1 MKKKNKIIIGAISAF
16 TLVSVATIGFSSWV
30 IGVQQQEVDVEGLK
44 LSVDTVEN
52 DSVFLEVS
60 LPAEKTVKICEP
72 SKVTRTE
79 TTDIVGTS
87 DSTASGG
94 IGYSDDAMKFSLQTI
109 TLRVGKNVSSEK
121 IPTGVKFTLS
131 SEEGKNTFNTVKTN
145 EFASS
150 EVDGWEDK
158 TGRSRSGSSWTYL
171 ALETTIALTEFTS
184 DSDTNSSASY
194 TTYTLNN
201 KELSL
206 LWGTF
211 FGNATV
217 SGQNK
222 KPTDFYN
229 SLYKVVEPDPSP
241 DPSFDILMEAATK
254 ATTELK
260 AMNTAMT
267 NKTITLKAEVVTE

>member
-60 LPAEKTVKICEP
+60 LPANETVKICEP

-94 IGYSDDAMKFSLQTI
+94 IGYSEDAMKFSLQTI
-109 TLRVGKNVSSEK
+109 TLRVGKNVSSEE
-121 IPTGVKFTLS
+121 IPTGVKFTLP

-150 EVDGWEDK
+150 EVDGWQDK
-158 TGRSRSGSSWTYL
+158 TGRSGSSWTYL

-184 DSDTNSSASY
+184 DSETNSSASY
-194 TTYTLNN
+194 TTYTLED
-201 KELSL
+201 KQLTL
-206 LWGTF
+206 LWGSF
-211 FGNATV
+211 FGNASV
-217 SGQNK
+217 SGENK

-229 SLYKVVEPDPSP
+229 GLYNEASP
-241 DPSFDILMEAATK
+241 TPSFDILMEAATK

-267 NKTITLKAEVVTE
+267 NKTSTLKAEVVTGVIA

>member
-60 LPAEKTVKICEP
+60 LPANETVKICEP

-94 IGYSDDAMKFSLQTI
+94 IGYSEDAMKFSLQTI
-109 TLRVGKNVSSEK
+109 TLRVGKNVSSEE
-121 IPTGVKFTLS
+121 IPTGVKFTLP

-150 EVDGWEDK
+150 EVDGWQDK
-158 TGRSRSGSSWTYL
+158 TGRSGSSWTYL

-184 DSDTNSSASY
+184 DSETNSSASY
-194 TTYTLNN
+194 TTYTLED
-201 KELSL
+201 KQLTL
-206 LWGTF
+206 LWGSF
-211 FGNATV
+211 FGNASV
-217 SGQNK
+217 SGENK

-229 SLYKVVEPDPSP
+229 GLYNEASP
-241 DPSFDILMEAATK
+241 TPSFDILMEAATK

-267 NKTITLKAEVVTE
+267 NKTITLKAEVVTGVIA

>member
-16 TLVSVATIGFSSWV
+16 TLVSIATIGFSSWV

-44 LSVDTVEN
+44 LSVDTVQN
-52 DSVFLEVS
+52 DSVFLDVT
-60 LPAEKTVKICEP
+60 LPAEETVKICEP
-72 SKVTRTE
+72 SEVTRTE

-87 DSTASGG
+87 NTTSSGG
-94 IGYSDDAMKFSLQTI
+94 IGFAADAMTFSLDTI
-109 TLRVGKNVSSEK
+109 TLRVGKNVSSNNTPK
-121 IPTGVKFTLS
+121 GVKFTLS
-131 SEEGKNTFNTVKTN
+131 TEDGKNTFNTVKTN

-150 EVDGWEDK
+150 DVVDEWEDK
-158 TGRSRSGSSWTYL
+158 TARGDGPSWTYL
-171 ALETTIALTEFTS
+171 ALETTIALTEFTN
-184 DSDTNSSASY
+184 DSETNSSASY
-194 TTYTLNN
+194 TTYTLED
-201 KELSL
+201 KQLTL
-206 LWGTF
+206 LWGSF

-229 SLYKVVEPDPSP
+229 SLYKGVKP

-260 AMNTAMT
+260 AMNSAMT
-267 NKTITLKAEVVTE
+267 NNKTITLKAEVVTGAIA

>member
-60 LPAEKTVKICEP
+60 LPANETVKICEP

-94 IGYSDDAMKFSLQTI
+94 IGYSEDAMKFSLQTI
-109 TLRVGKNVSSEK
+109 TLRVGKNVSSEE
-121 IPTGVKFTLS
+121 IPTGVKFTLP

-150 EVDGWEDK
+150 EVDGWQDK
-158 TGRSRSGSSWTYL
+158 TGMG
-171 ALETTIALTEFTS
+171 
-184 DSDTNSSASY
+184 
-194 TTYTLNN
+194 
-201 KELSL
+201 
-206 LWGTF
+206 
-211 FGNATV
+211 
-217 SGQNK
+217 
-222 KPTDFYN
+222 
-229 SLYKVVEPDPSP
+229 
-241 DPSFDILMEAATK
+241 
-254 ATTELK
+254 
-260 AMNTAMT
+260 
-267 NKTITLKAEVVTE
+267 

>member
-60 LPAEKTVKICEP
+60 LPANETVKICEP

-94 IGYSDDAMKFSLQTI
+94 IGYSEDAMKFSLQTI

-121 IPTGVKFTLS
+121 IPTGVKFTLP

-150 EVDGWEDK
+150 EVDGWQDK
-158 TGRSRSGSSWTYL
+158 TGRSGSSWTYL

-184 DSDTNSSASY
+184 DSETNSSASY
-194 TTYTLNN
+194 TTYTLED
-201 KELSL
+201 KQLTL
-206 LWGTF
+206 LWGSF
-211 FGNATV
+211 FGNASV
-217 SGQNK
+217 SGENK

-229 SLYKVVEPDPSP
+229 GLYNEASP
-241 DPSFDILMEAATK
+241 TPSFDILMEAATK

-267 NKTITLKAEVVTE
+267 NKTITLKAEVVTGVIA

>member
-30 IGVQQQEVDVEGLK
+30 IGVQQQEVDVEGLQ

-52 DSVFLEVS
+52 DSVFLDVT
-60 LPAEKTVKICEP
+60 LPAEETVKICEP

-87 DSTASGG
+87 DTTSSGG
-94 IGYSDDAMKFSLQTI
+94 IGFAADAMTFSLDTI
-109 TLRVGKNVSSEK
+109 TLRVGKNVSSANTPK
-121 IPTGVKFTLS
+121 GVKFTLS
-131 SEEGKNTFNTVKTN
+131 KEDGKNTFNTVKTN

-150 EVDGWEDK
+150 EDGWEDK
-158 TGRSRSGSSWTYL
+158 TGRTGSSWTYL
-171 ALETTIALTEFTS
+171 ALETTIALTEFTN
-184 DSDTNSSASY
+184 DSETNSSASY
-194 TTYTLNN
+194 TTYTLED
-201 KELSL
+201 KQLTL

-229 SLYKVVEPDPSP
+229 SLYKAAEPA
-241 DPSFDILMEAATK
+241 PSFDILMEAATK

-260 AMNTAMT
+260 AMNTKMT
-267 NKTITLKAEVVTE
+267 NKTITLKAEVVTGVIA